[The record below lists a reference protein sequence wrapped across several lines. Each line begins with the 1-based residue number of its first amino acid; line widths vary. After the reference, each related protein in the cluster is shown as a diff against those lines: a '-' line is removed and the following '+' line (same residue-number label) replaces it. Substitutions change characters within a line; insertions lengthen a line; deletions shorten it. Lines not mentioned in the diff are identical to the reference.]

1 MTDLNK
7 RARLCLALFGISLG
21 VAVLSFAGA
30 VLLAYSK
37 AYAAGIVLGAVAII
51 GFYSAPIYYNN
62 AAISKASAKIISA
75 LGEGAETLEEL
86 SEKTGIRQ
94 DVCEKLFN
102 KAVLRGFITDFE
114 ISDRKILKK

>member
-1 MTDLNK
+1 MEALNK
-7 RARLCLALFGISLG
+7 RVKVCLVLFGISLG
-21 VAVLSFAGA
+21 IAVLSFAGA

-62 AAISKASAKIISA
+62 AALAKASVKIISA
-75 LGEGAETLEEL
+75 LDEGSESLDEL
-86 SEKTGIRQ
+86 SEKTGIRS

-102 KAVLRGFITDFE
+102 KAVLRGFITDFQ
-114 ISDRKILKK
+114 ISNRKILKK